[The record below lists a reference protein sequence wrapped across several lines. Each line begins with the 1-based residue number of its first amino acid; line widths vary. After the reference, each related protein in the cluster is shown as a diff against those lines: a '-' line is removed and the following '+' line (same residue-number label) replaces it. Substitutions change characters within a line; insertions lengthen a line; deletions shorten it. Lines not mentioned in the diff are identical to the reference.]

1 MEASMKDKERFC
13 PNRERRRQGRR
24 GGKKNTGNWR
34 GGGERRK
41 LGPQDIILF
50 FSGNSKF
57 SLNS

>member
-1 MEASMKDKERFC
+1 MKDKERFC